1 MKKFAAIL
9 LALVLALGCFT
20 GCGSSNKGDTVMS
33 VDGVDV
39 SFDEYMYYLK
49 TAASTLTSYYQ
60 SSTGGGVDWDG
71 VCIYDKTKTNAEWC
85 INEALYNAAQACVIM
100 SKGKSMNCLPTDE
113 QLKTLD
119 DNISSIRKNHED
131 EDDPD
136 AAFTAAL
143 NGQGF
148 TLDSFKAVNKVNFTL
163 ANIFA
168 SLYGEDG
175 EKVSEETLKGYI
187 DENGFMTS
195 AHILFLTYKEVKG
208 DDGKTTKKDLSDEQ
222 KAEKKATAEKLCKEL
237 KAIKDDTK
245 RKEKFFDY
253 MKEYSE
259 DPGKE
264 SYPNGYCFTEG
275 AMVSEYTDTTKALK
289 NYEVSDVVESDY
301 GYHIIMRLP
310 TTASDVDVSNQY
322 GYTLGQM
329 AASYDFDDEMKT
341 WGVSSKAEFNSA
353 YKDFDFTQFFSDS
366 TGFTFTTYA
375 SYTAEKK

>member
-9 LALVLALGCFT
+9 LALVLALGCMT
-20 GCGSSNKGDTVMS
+20 GCGSKNGDTVMS
-33 VDGVDV
+33 VEGVDV

-60 SSTGGGVDWDG
+60 SSTGGGVDWEG
-71 VCIYDKTKTNAEWC
+71 VCIFDKTKTNAEWC
-85 INEALYNAAQACVIM
+85 INEALYNAAQGCVIM

-113 QLKTLD
+113 QLQTLD
-119 DNISSIRKNHED
+119 DNIATIRKNYED
-131 EDDPD
+131 QDDPD
-136 AAFTAAL
+136 AAFESAL

-148 TLDSFKAVNKVNFTL
+148 TLDSFKQVNKINFTL

-168 SLYGEDG
+168 SLYGENG
-175 EKVSEETLKGYI
+175 EKVSDDTLKGYI

-195 AHILFLTYKEVKG
+195 AHILFKTSEDVEG
-208 DDGKTTKKDLSDEQ
+208 EDGKTTTKELSDDA
-222 KAEKKATAEKLCKEL
+222 KAEKKAKAEKLAKEL
-237 KAIKDDTK
+237 QAIKDDEQ
-245 RKEKFFDY
+245 RKEKFFEY

-275 AMVSEYTDTTKALK
+275 VMVTEYTDATKALK
-289 NYEVSDVVESDY
+289 DYEVSDVVESQH

-329 AASYDFDDEMKT
+329 AASFDFDDEMNS
-341 WGVSSKAEFNSA
+341 WDVASKAKFNSQ
-353 YKDFDFTQFFSDS
+353 YEKFDFTQFFSNS

-375 SYTAEKK
+375 AYSAEKK

>member
-20 GCGSSNKGDTVMS
+20 GCGSKKGDTVMS
-33 VDGVDV
+33 VDGTDV
-39 SFDEYMYYLK
+39 SFDEFMYYLK

-85 INEALYNAAQACVIM
+85 VNEAMYNAAQACVIM

-113 QLKTLD
+113 QLKTLE
-119 DNISSIRKNHED
+119 DNISTIRKNYED
-131 EDDPD
+131 QDDPD
-136 AAFTAAL
+136 AAFTSAL

-148 TLDSFKAVNKVNFTL
+148 TLDTFKQINKVNFTL

-168 SLYGEDG
+168 SLYGENG
-175 EKVSEETLKGYI
+175 EKVSDETLKGYI

-195 AHILFLTYKEVKG
+195 AHILFKTTEEVKG
-208 DDGKTTKKDLSDEQ
+208 EDGKTTEKEISDDA
-222 KAEKKATAEKLCKEL
+222 KAEKKAKAEKLAKEL
-237 KAIKDDTK
+237 KAIKDDEK
-245 RKEKFFDY
+245 RKEKFFEY
-253 MKEYSE
+253 MKNDSE

-275 AMVSEYTDTTKALK
+275 TMVQEYTDTTKALK
-289 NYEVSDVVESDY
+289 DYEVSDVVESKF

-310 TTASDVDVSNQY
+310 TTASNVDINNQY

-329 AASYDFDDEMKT
+329 AASYDFDEEMKS
-341 WGVSSKAEFNSA
+341 WDVSSKAKLNSQ
-353 YKDFDFTQFFSDS
+353 YKDFDFTQFFSNTD
-366 TGFTFTTYA
+366 GFKFTTYA

>member
-20 GCGSSNKGDTVMS
+20 GCGSKKGDTVMS
-33 VDGVDV
+33 VDGTDV
-39 SFDEYMYYLK
+39 SFDEFMYYLK
-49 TAASTLTSYYQ
+49 TAASTLTNYYQ

-85 INEALYNAAQACVIM
+85 VNEAMYNAAQACVIM

-113 QLKTLD
+113 QLKTLE
-119 DNISSIRKNHED
+119 DNISTIRKNYED
-131 EDDPD
+131 QDDPD
-136 AAFTAAL
+136 AAFTSAL

-148 TLDSFKAVNKVNFTL
+148 TLDTFKQINKVNFTL

-168 SLYGEDG
+168 SLYGENG
-175 EKVSEETLKGYI
+175 EKVSDETLKGYV

-195 AHILFLTYKEVKG
+195 AHILFKTTEEVKG
-208 DDGKTTKKDLSDEQ
+208 EDGKTTEKEISDSA
-222 KAEKKATAEKLCKEL
+222 KAEKKAKAEKLAKEL
-237 KAIKDDTK
+237 KAIKDDEK
-245 RKEKFFDY
+245 RKEKFFEY
-253 MKEYSE
+253 MKNDSE

-275 AMVSEYTDTTKALK
+275 TMVQEYTDTTKALK
-289 NYEVSDVVESDY
+289 NYEVSDVVESKF
-301 GYHIIMRLP
+301 GYHVIMRLP
-310 TTASDVDVSNQY
+310 TTASNVDINNQY

-329 AASYDFDDEMKT
+329 AASYDFDEEMKS
-341 WGVSSKAEFNSA
+341 WDVSSKAKLNSQ
-353 YKDFDFTQFFSDS
+353 YKDFDFTQFFSNTD
-366 TGFTFTTYA
+366 GFKFTTYA

>member
-20 GCGSSNKGDTVMS
+20 GCGSKKGDTVMS
-33 VDGVDV
+33 VDGTDV
-39 SFDEYMYYLK
+39 SFDEFMYYLK
-49 TAASTLTSYYQ
+49 TAATTLTNYYQ

-85 INEALYNAAQACVIM
+85 VNEAMYNAAQACVIM

-113 QLKTLD
+113 QLKTLE
-119 DNISSIRKNHED
+119 DNISTIRKNYED
-131 EDDPD
+131 QDDPD
-136 AAFTAAL
+136 AAFTSAL

-148 TLDSFKAVNKVNFTL
+148 TLDTFKQINKVNFTL

-168 SLYGEDG
+168 SLYGENG
-175 EKVSEETLKGYI
+175 EKVSDETLKGYI

-195 AHILFLTYKEVKG
+195 AHILFKTTEEVKG
-208 DDGKTTKKDLSDEQ
+208 EDGKTTEKEISDDA
-222 KAEKKATAEKLCKEL
+222 KAEKKAKAEKLAKEL
-237 KAIKDDTK
+237 KAIKDDEK
-245 RKEKFFDY
+245 RKEKFFEY
-253 MKEYSE
+253 MKNDSE

-275 AMVSEYTDTTKALK
+275 TMVQEYTDATKALK
-289 NYEVSDVVESDY
+289 DYEVSDVVESKF
-301 GYHIIMRLP
+301 GYHVIMRLP
-310 TTASDVDVSNQY
+310 TTASNVDINNQY

-329 AASYDFDDEMKT
+329 AASYDFDEEMKS
-341 WGVSSKAEFNSA
+341 WDVSSKAKLNSQ
-353 YKDFDFTQFFSDS
+353 YKDFDFTQFFSNTD
-366 TGFTFTTYA
+366 GFKFTTYA